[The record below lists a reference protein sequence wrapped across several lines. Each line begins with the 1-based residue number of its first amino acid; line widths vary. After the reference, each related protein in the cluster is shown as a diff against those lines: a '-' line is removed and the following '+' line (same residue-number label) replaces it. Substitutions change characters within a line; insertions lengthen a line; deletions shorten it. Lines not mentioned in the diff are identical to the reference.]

1 MTTSML
7 LGDQPQAY
15 NKLYNFIN
23 NTIEDQ
29 SNIFRLIGSAGTGK
43 STIIALFVLDL
54 IKNTQTSDIQQNK
67 IYFLASTNKAVKVLK
82 EKTDYIDNKNII
94 FQTIDKFLMCIER
107 IDEYGKTHFSP
118 KGLKVITVKNQKYYV
133 SDINYHTGN
142 PLSLN
147 DIKDIKRDKFLSD
160 SPLKYC
166 KTDIL
171 NNINYNDL
179 VIIDECSMLN
189 NDKWNLIKHFCKC
202 KIICMGDKYQLE
214 PINDR
219 SYATASAMAESNE
232 SNVFDEDIPPQND
245 FELKQILRTDNSQI
259 HKIYEVTRN
268 FIDKHPTLSE
278 VCIGLKECNVNKT
291 GLKDEVIKH
300 IKNYLE
306 TNKEFIV
313 LSYRNKTVDNYS
325 SIINKCLED
334 TKVKKYGYFI
344 NTKYLMKSHYN
355 RTLTNNTEFEILD
368 VIKENNQYIIDL
380 LTEDRINMKL
390 VVFEKVEY
398 DKITSSILGDIDV
411 LKKYN
416 TQKSYSIKNQIKKFA
431 EEVVQDD
438 KTLIKNYPD
447 IVEGA
452 IIKKKQ
458 DLRMCILKNEENF
471 CLCYSLT
478 IHKSQGSSFDY
489 CIVDLRDIYDTRP
502 TTLQQ
507 KAKLLY
513 VASSRCVENILFYM

>member
-1 MTTSML
+1 MTSRL
-7 LGDQPQAY
+7 LGDQPEAY
-15 NKLYNFIN
+15 NKLTNFIN
-23 NTIEDQ
+23 NTD
-29 SNIFRLIGSAGTGK
+29 SVTSANDNNNLFRLIGSAGTGK
-43 STIIALFVLDL
+43 STVIALFVLDL
-54 IKNTQTSDIQQNK
+54 INNPDVKINK

-82 EKTDYIDNKNII
+82 EKTQYIDNKNII

-118 KGLKVITVKNQKYYV
+118 KGLKVITTKNKKFYV
-133 SDINYHTGN
+133 SDINNNTGK

-147 DIKDIKRDKFLSD
+147 DIKDIKRDKTLVD

-166 KTDIL
+166 NTEIL

-189 NDKWNLIKHFCKC
+189 NDKWNLIKQFCKC
-202 KIICMGDKYQLE
+202 KIVCMGDKYQLE
-214 PINDR
+214 PIDEYN
-219 SYATASAMAESNE
+219 ENNE
-232 SNVFDEDIPPQND
+232 SNVFNEDINPEYD

-259 HKIYEVTRN
+259 HQIYEVTRN

-278 VCIGLKECNVNKT
+278 VCIGLKSCNVNKT
-291 GLKDEVIKH
+291 GLRDEVIKQ
-300 IKNYLE
+300 IKINLE
-306 TNKEFIV
+306 NNTDFIV

-325 SIINKCLED
+325 TIINRCLED
-334 TKVKKYGYFI
+334 TKVKKFGYFI
-344 NTKYLMKSHYN
+344 NTKYLMKTHFNHS
-355 RTLTNNTEFEILD
+355 LTNNTEFEILD
-368 VIKENNQYIIDL
+368 VIKENNQYILSIV
-380 LTEDRINMKL
+380 TEDKMNMEL
-390 VVFEKVEY
+390 VIFEKIDYE
-398 DKITSSILGDIDV
+398 KITSSILADIEV

-416 TQKSYSIKNQIKKFA
+416 THKSYTIKNQIKNMA
-431 EEVVQDD
+431 EEIIQGD
-438 KTLIKNYPD
+438 KTLIKNYHD
-447 IVEGA
+447 IIEGA
-452 IIKKKQ
+452 IIKLKQ
-458 DLRMCILKNEENF
+458 NLRTCILKNEENF

-513 VASSRCVENILFYM
+513 VASSRCVENILFYI